1 MLGACDP
8 KFIVGKRVDESIQF
22 RLGAVLVDPGLVGK
36 ALIAGVGERCSVHLG
51 GCLVEG
57 VQARFPGFRFTL
69 LGPADGYDDNLRFSW
84 GLGPEGGE
92 ALIKGTDFATLENG
106 RLKTVYGFLDQVPA
120 AA

>member
-1 MLGACDP
+1 MTDANTNAERYLAIWNETDAIRRKAMIAEAWAEDG
-8 KFIVGKRVDESIQF
+8 
-22 RLGAVLVDPGLVGK
+22 LYVDPLVR
-36 ALIAGVGERCSVHLG
+36 GEGHERI

-69 LGPADGYDDNLRFSW
+69 IGPADGYDDNLRFSW

-106 RLKTVYGFLDQVPA
+106 RLKSVYGFLDQVPA